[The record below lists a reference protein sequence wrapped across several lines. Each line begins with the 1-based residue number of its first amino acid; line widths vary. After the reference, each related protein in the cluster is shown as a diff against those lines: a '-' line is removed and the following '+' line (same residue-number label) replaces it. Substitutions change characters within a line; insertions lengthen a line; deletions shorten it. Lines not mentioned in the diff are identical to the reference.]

1 MYVVLII
8 IDNIE
13 NCRIALK
20 ATLIHLLTYHLVVEI
35 SVPTGGDIENCT
47 TDSSESI
54 WLII

>member
-35 SVPTGGDIENCT
+35 SVPTGGDMGTIQQTVPN
-47 TDSSESI
+47 
-54 WLII
+54 LYG